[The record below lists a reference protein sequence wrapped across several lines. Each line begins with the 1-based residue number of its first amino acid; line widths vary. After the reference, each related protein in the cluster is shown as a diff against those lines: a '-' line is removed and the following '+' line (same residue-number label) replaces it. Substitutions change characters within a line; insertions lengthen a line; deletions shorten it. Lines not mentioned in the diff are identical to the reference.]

1 MFYFIE
7 YVSWNKVRK
16 LFIEIK
22 SFINSI
28 VICWSF
34 KNEFAEVQRRLPEDQ
49 RTAAT
54 VALIARAALPCV
66 AVHVGPLAVVSI
78 PACAAAAPER
88 MMG

>member
-34 KNEFAEVQRRLPEDQ
+34 KNEFAEVQRRLPED
-49 RTAAT
+49 
-54 VALIARAALPCV
+54 
-66 AVHVGPLAVVSI
+66 
-78 PACAAAAPER
+78 
-88 MMG
+88 